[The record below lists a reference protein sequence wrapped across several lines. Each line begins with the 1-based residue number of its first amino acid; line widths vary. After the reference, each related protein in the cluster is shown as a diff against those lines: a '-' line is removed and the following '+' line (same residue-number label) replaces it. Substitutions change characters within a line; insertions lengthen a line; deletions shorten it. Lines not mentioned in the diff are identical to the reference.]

1 MSDAAWPLQQAV
13 YTALTGAGL
22 VDVKGNAVTV
32 YDLVP
37 EGVAFPYV
45 AIGEDTA
52 IDWSAKGMRGEE
64 STLTVHVW
72 SRYRG
77 RKETKLIM
85 AAIKDALHEQELSV
99 SGENL
104 ILLRWEYAETFLDD
118 DGLTMHGVCR
128 VRALTHE

>member
-1 MSDAAWPLQQAV
+1 MSDAAWPLQQTI
-13 YTALTGAGL
+13 YSTLTAAGL
-22 VDVKGNAVTV
+22 TDASGNAVSV
-32 YDLVP
+32 YDAVP
-37 EGVAFPYV
+37 ENVAFPYV

-64 STLTVHVW
+64 STLTIHVW

-77 RKETKLIM
+77 RKEAKLIM
-85 AAIKDALHEQELSV
+85 AAIKDALHEQALSV

-104 ILLRWEYAETFLDD
+104 ILLRWEYAETFLDQ